1 MSSGN
6 KLAAAAIAADADGG
20 KNPAELIVAVNVIDT
35 REGLQEIVGGY
46 RVLGGQNTAADF
58 ILKLSIETNL
68 IWKKTVIW
76 IVGLCLG
83 YNRFFVYGFLCPQL
97 TTLLILITQLKCF
110 KTNYKCSIT
119 IKLKPFVAWTAL
131 N

>member
-46 RVLGGQNTAADF
+46 RVLGGQNTAADLF
-58 ILKLSIETNL
+58 
-68 IWKKTVIW
+68 
-76 IVGLCLG
+76 
-83 YNRFFVYGFLCPQL
+83 YNF
-97 TTLLILITQLKCF
+97 QLKQ
-110 KTNYKCSIT
+110 I
-119 IKLKPFVAWTAL
+119 
-131 N
+131 